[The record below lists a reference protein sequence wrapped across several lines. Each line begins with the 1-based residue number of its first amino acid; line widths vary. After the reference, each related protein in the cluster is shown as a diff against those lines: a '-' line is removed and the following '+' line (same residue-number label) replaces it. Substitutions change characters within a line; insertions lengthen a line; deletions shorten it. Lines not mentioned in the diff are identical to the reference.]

1 MFDPKKPNWVV
12 WMTYWFNRATQQILL
27 VLVGSWVVSL
37 LMLMLRRI
45 DSGTIYYVQM
55 IMLSTVMM
63 MYSITYLIAYTDRS
77 NAGDGR
83 NSSK

>member
-1 MFDPKKPNWVV
+1 MFDPKKPNWVDR
-12 WMTYWFNRATQQILL
+12 MPYWFNRATHQILL
-27 VLVGSWVVSL
+27 VLVGSWVGSL

-45 DSGTIYYVQM
+45 YSGTIYYVQM